1 MSDQQGIMSTMQ
13 DFLRNNRGGE
23 ELMNSLEFAELVARL
38 ERSQQEQRAILSL
51 PPIGELPSIGATDQ
65 QLLMK
70 QSCSMIDLLTQLTSA
85 PSSGAAGAASSSSGG
100 GSSGG
105 GSSSD
110 AHPLAP
116 PQSAAQTA
124 SPSSPG
130 ALPAPPQNAGA
141 GSPSL
146 IDFAQNY

>member
-1 MSDQQGIMSTMQ
+1 
-13 DFLRNNRGGE
+13 
-23 ELMNSLEFAELVARL
+23 MNSLEFAELVARL

-100 GSSGG
+100 GSS
-105 GSSSD
+105 SD